1 MLEGKIFRKQAK
13 LNVILIKKMS
23 SKIFMFQHSKKFLA
37 KLSIRVC
44 DVKYFQIPDEN
55 NEAEGEVY

>member
-1 MLEGKIFRKQAK
+1 MLEGKIFRKQAN

-23 SKIFMFQHSKKFLA
+23 SKIFMFQHLKKFLA

-44 DVKYFQIPDEN
+44 DVKYFQIIN
-55 NEAEGEVY
+55 TR